1 MRDHVE
7 QEFKADLAQLERIGE
22 FIVTVLRE
30 FGLAEP
36 KIFHLQLAVDEACS
50 NIIKYGYAN
59 AATAEDDT
67 IMICCSR
74 CNGTIAVTIKDR
86 GRPFDPTIVAPPDL
100 ETSLEERKIG
110 GLGIYFMRKLTD
122 EISYTYKDGQN
133 VLTMV
138 VRY

>member
-7 QEFKADLAQLERIGE
+7 REFEADLAQLERIGE

-30 FGLAEP
+30 FGLDEQ
-36 KIFHLQLAVDEACS
+36 KIFNLQLAVDEACS
-50 NIIKYGYAN
+50 NIITYGYAH
-59 AATAEDDT
+59 AATAEDNK
-67 IMICCSR
+67 IVICCSR
-74 CNGTIAVTIKDR
+74 CNGTIAVKIKDR
-86 GRPFDPTIVAPPDL
+86 GKPFDPTTVAPPDL
-100 ETSLEERKIG
+100 EASLEERKIG

-122 EISYTYKDGQN
+122 EISYTYKGGQN